1 MIAKRPSRAVPF
13 SEFEQNRQKYT
24 IDELR
29 KYQGKWVAFS
39 ADGSRVLASD
49 EDLIEVNRSLIA
61 AGHDPQQAPLEF
73 IDLDD
78 SIDLGG
84 VTLL

>member
-13 SEFEQNRQKYT
+13 SEFEQNRQKFT

-39 ADGSRVLASD
+39 ADGARVLASD
-49 EDLIEVNRSLIA
+49 EDLTEVNRSLIA
-61 AGHDPQQAPLEF
+61 AGHDPQQAPLEY
-73 IDLDD
+73 IDLDGC
-78 SIDLGG
+78 SDLGG
-84 VTLL
+84 AELL